1 MIDVVWMSL
10 HADRPCRNYWDMA
23 LLDDM
28 LKDERRYRHH
38 EGYDFSGMPGAIVV
52 LPARY
57 HSKDVEQI
65 NDLIAPLEFVLFIL
79 VGDEGEM
86 FPSQNLVHPNMVIWQ
101 QSPHQHPHGNV
112 DRYIPL
118 GYSTGTREYLNG
130 TRSAEYMPT
139 KDWFFAGQNTHVRR
153 ELCVNA
159 LKNASLEGR
168 GELLETPGFTEG
180 FERKDYFLRMTDT
193 KTAPCPS
200 GVVVLDTFRMYEALE
215 AGALPI
221 VDGIDPLGGSWGY
234 WHFLFGEDPPFPV
247 LREWEEVVGS
257 INTAVG
263 NYPVPQNRVFAWW
276 QLKKYEMRQDLLEDL
291 SSLDANAFWGGERN
305 ATMVVNDNITV
316 LIPTSPIESH
326 PDTAIIEETIASVR
340 HHLPDA
346 EILIM
351 IDGVRPEQEHRTD
364 DYNEY
369 VRRLLW
375 KCNYD
380 WHHVTP
386 LLFDEFSHQTK
397 MCRRALRHVRRGDL
411 AGNAQILY
419 VEHDA
424 PLVIDY
430 EIEWVDLWAFLT
442 TGKANTM
449 RFHHESHVLDVH
461 EHLMLDS
468 EPVEV
473 ALNVF
478 AKRTA
483 QWSQRPHLARADF
496 YDRVLAKYFSVDAL
510 AMIEDGLYGVLAT
523 GFQEGGKPAWN
534 EFKSWLYHPVDGN
547 IKRSYTTDGRG
558 SEEKYGQ
565 IF

>member
-10 HADRPCRNYWDMA
+10 HEDRPCRNYWDMA

-38 EGYDFSGMPGAIVV
+38 EGYDFSGMNGAIVV

-57 HSKDVEQI
+57 HSQDVDVI
-65 NDLIAPLEFVLFIL
+65 NKLIAPLEFVLFIL
-79 VGDEGEM
+79 VGDEGEI
-86 FPSQNLVHPNMVIWQ
+86 FPSQNLSHPNMIVWQ
-101 QSPHQHPHGNV
+101 QSPHLHQHGNV

-118 GYSTGTREYLNG
+118 GYSTGTREYLKEA
-130 TRSAEYMPT
+130 RSGQIVPSN
-139 KDWFFAGQNTHVRR
+139 DWFFAGQNTHIRR
-153 ELCVNA
+153 QLCVDA
-159 LKNASLEGR
+159 LKHRNLR
-168 GELLETPGFTEG
+168 DTGELLETEGFTQG
-180 FERKDYFLRMTDT
+180 FERKEYFARMANTM
-193 KTAPCPS
+193 TAPCPS

-215 AGALPI
+215 AGCLPI

-234 WHFLFGEDPPFPV
+234 WHFLFGENPPFPV
-247 LREWEEVVGS
+247 LREWPEVIGS
-257 INTAVG
+257 INSAVAEF
-263 NYPVPQNRVFAWW
+263 PVPQNRVFAWW
-276 QLKKYEMRQDLLEDL
+276 QLKKYGMRQDLLEDL
-291 SSLDANAFWGGERN
+291 HTLGVTNYDLGADNGD
-305 ATMVVNDNITV
+305 VVNRNITV
-316 LIPTSPIESH
+316 LVPTSPIESH
-326 PDTAIIEETIASVR
+326 PDTAIIEQTIASVR

-351 IDGVRPEQEHRTD
+351 IDGVRPEQLHRRD

-375 KCNYD
+375 KCNFE
-380 WHHVTP
+380 WEHVTP

-397 MCRRALRHVRRGDL
+397 MCREALRYVRRGDHS
-411 AGNAQILY
+411 GNAQILY

-424 PLVIDY
+424 PLVTDY
-430 EIEWVDLWAFLT
+430 EIEWADLWAFLVS
-442 TGKANTM
+442 GKANTV
-449 RFHHESHVLDVH
+449 RFHHEAQVLEVH

-468 EPVEV
+468 EPVEI
-473 ALNVF
+473 APNVF

-496 YDRVLAKYFSVDAL
+496 YDRILAKYFSVDAL

-523 GFQEGGKPAWN
+523 GFQEGGKPSWN
-534 EFKSWLYHPVDGN
+534 EFKSWLYHPIDGN

-558 SEEKYGQ
+558 SEEKYSQ
-565 IF
+565 SF

>member
-10 HADRPCRNYWDMA
+10 HEDRPCRNYWDMA

-38 EGYDFSGMPGAIVV
+38 EGYDFSGMEGAIVV

-57 HSKDVEQI
+57 HPTDVDRI
-65 NDLIAPLEFVLFIL
+65 NDLIAPLKFVLFIL

-86 FPSQNLVHPNMVIWQ
+86 FPSQNLKHPNMIVWQ
-101 QSPHQHPHGNV
+101 QSPHLHQHGNV

-118 GYSTGTREYLNG
+118 GYSTGTREHLAEM
-130 TRSAEYMPT
+130 RSAEDTPSQ
-139 KDWFFAGQNTHVRR
+139 DWFFAGQNTHIRR
-153 ELCVNA
+153 QLCVDA
-159 LKNASLEGR
+159 LKHRNLEGR
-168 GELLETPGFTEG
+168 GILLETEGFTQG
-180 FERKDYFLRMTDT
+180 FGREEYFEKLADA
-193 KTAPCPS
+193 KCAPCPS

-215 AGALPI
+215 AGCLPI

-247 LREWEEVVGS
+247 LQEWPEVIGS
-257 INTAVG
+257 INSGTA
-263 NYPVPQNRVFAWW
+263 NFPVPQNKVFAWW

-291 SSLDANAFWGGERN
+291 RRLGVWSAPE
-305 ATMVVNDNITV
+305 MVVNENITV

-326 PDTAIIEETIASVR
+326 PSTHIIEETIASVR

-346 EILIM
+346 EIIIM
-351 IDGVRPEQEHRTD
+351 IDGVRPEQEHRTE

-375 KCNYD
+375 KCNFD
-380 WHHVTP
+380 WHNVTP
-386 LLFDEFSHQTK
+386 LLFDEFSHQVK
-397 MCRRALRHVRRGDL
+397 MLRKALRYVRRGDL
-411 AGNAQILY
+411 TGGAQVLY

-424 PLVIDY
+424 PLVTDY
-430 EIEWVDLWAFLT
+430 EIEWGHLYSFLAL
-442 TGKANTM
+442 GQGNVM
-449 RFHHESHVLDVH
+449 RFHHEAKVLDVH
-461 EHLMLDS
+461 EHLMLDAVAS
-468 EPVEV
+468 EIEV
-473 ALNVF
+473 GSGVF

-496 YDRVLAKYFSVDAL
+496 YDRILAKYFSVDAL

-523 GFQEGGKPAWN
+523 GFEEGGKPSWN
-534 EFKSWLYHPVDGN
+534 EFRCWLYHPNDEN

-558 SEEKYGQ
+558 SEQKYGQ
-565 IF
+565 VF

>member
-10 HADRPCRNYWDMA
+10 HADRPCRNYWDME

-28 LKDERRYRHH
+28 LKDKRRYRHR
-38 EGYDFSGMPGAIVV
+38 EGYDFSGLEGAIVV

-57 HSKDVEQI
+57 HAQDVARI
-65 NDLIAPLEFVLFIL
+65 NELIEPLKFVLFIL

-86 FPSQNLVHPNMVIWQ
+86 FPSQNLVHPNMIVWQ
-101 QSPHQHPHGNV
+101 QSPHLRPHGNV

-118 GYSTGTREYLNG
+118 GYSTGTREFL
-130 TRSAEYMPT
+130 AEY
-139 KDWFFAGQNTHVRR
+139 KNSDSVISNDWFFAGQNTHVRR
-153 ELCVNA
+153 EACVEA
-159 LKNASLEGR
+159 LQHSSLDGR
-168 GELLETPGFTEG
+168 GELLATEG
-180 FERKDYFLRMTDT
+180 FTQGFSRDEYFRRMADT

-215 AGALPI
+215 AGVLPI
-221 VDGIDPLGGSWGY
+221 VDGLDPLGGSWGY
-234 WHFLFGEDPPFPV
+234 WHFLFGENPPFPV
-247 LREWEEVVGS
+247 LRNWEEVVGS
-257 INTAVG
+257 IDSACDKF
-263 NYPVPQNRVFAWW
+263 PVPQNRVFAWW

-291 SSLDANAFWGGERN
+291 YALGVTNYELGDDAQS
-305 ATMVVNDNITV
+305 VVNRNITV

-351 IDGVRPEQEHRTD
+351 IDGVRPEQEHRRD

-375 KCNYD
+375 KCNFD
-380 WHHVTP
+380 WHNVTP
-386 LLFDEFSHQTK
+386 LWFEEFSHQVK
-397 MCRRALRHVRRGDL
+397 MTRRALQFVRRGDHN
-411 AGNAQILY
+411 GNAQILF

-424 PLVIDY
+424 PLVTDY
-430 EIEWVDLWAFLT
+430 EIEWVDLWAFLVS
-442 TGKANTM
+442 GKANTI

-461 EHLMLDS
+461 QHLMLDG
-468 EPVEV
+468 EPVEISP
-473 ALNVF
+473 NVF

-496 YDRVLAKYFSVDAL
+496 YDRILAEHFSVDAL

-523 GFQEGGKPAWN
+523 GFQEGGKPSWN
-534 EFKSWLYHPVDGN
+534 EFKSWLYHPLGDN